1 MANIITILEKEIEK
15 NNTYI
20 DEKGNTLNPEK
31 IEYWA
36 KKSYLADLKAGVI
49 GFDKTFEA
57 YHADILAD
65 YLPVTSVINVI
76 KDTIMYG
83 DEVVNMPD
91 PEMSEEVAN

>member
-1 MANIITILEKEIEK
+1 MANIIAILEKEIEK

-36 KKSYLADLKAGVI
+36 KKSYVADLKAGAI
-49 GFDKTFEA
+49 GFNKTFES

-65 YLPVTSVINVI
+65 YMPVELVIKVI
-76 KDTIMYG
+76 KDTLAYEPVMC
-83 DEVVNMPD
+83 NSMPE
-91 PEMSEEVAN
+91 PVTENVAN